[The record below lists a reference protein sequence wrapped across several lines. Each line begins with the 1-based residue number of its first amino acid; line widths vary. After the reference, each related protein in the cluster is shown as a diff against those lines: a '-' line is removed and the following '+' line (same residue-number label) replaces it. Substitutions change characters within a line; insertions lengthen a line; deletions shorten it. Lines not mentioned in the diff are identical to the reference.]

1 MLPCAERCDGPSAR
15 SAPEQN
21 APPAPVSTTQ
31 RTSGSW
37 AERDALWGRCYRSL
51 TERAEARL
59 AQEVARLGGSCAH
72 VLDEQV
78 TAKVDDATG
87 AMWLIGVYRY
97 VLYRHP
103 PAP

>member
-1 MLPCAERCDGPSAR
+1 MTKVVYWRRDLPPLS
-15 SAPEQN
+15 EQIEGEHELI
-21 APPAPVSTTQ
+21 A
-31 RTSGSW
+31 TSEHAQMSL
-37 AERDALWGRCYRSL
+37 ANRDELWGRCYRSL
-51 TERAEARL
+51 TARAEARL

-78 TAKVDDATG
+78 TSKVDDATG

>member
-1 MLPCAERCDGPSAR
+1 MPQVVYWRRDLPPLS
-15 SAPEQN
+15 EQI
-21 APPAPVSTTQ
+21 AGEHELIA
-31 RTSGSW
+31 TSEHVHVSW

>member
-1 MLPCAERCDGPSAR
+1 MSERGYADMIRVLGALPG
-15 SAPEQN
+15 
-21 APPAPVSTTQ
+21 TI
-31 RTSGSW
+31 
-37 AERDALWGRCYRSL
+37 
-51 TERAEARL
+51 
-59 AQEVARLGGSCAH
+59 
-72 VLDEQV
+72 EQV